1 MVSANADAPAPAT
14 IAADAAPAAHQPAL
28 ATTPTPKSPALLT
41 YAVYKPLQSFAI
53 IHGVTGAPKSLIE
66 LFQAANSLK

>member
-14 IAADAAPAAHQPAL
+14 IAAAAAPAAHQPAS

-41 YAVYKPLQSFAI
+41 YAVYKPLQSFVI
-53 IHGVTGAPKSLIE
+53 IHGLTGSPKSLLE
-66 LFQAANSLK
+66 LFQVTNSLK

>member
-14 IAADAAPAAHQPAL
+14 IAAAAAPAAHQPYS
-28 ATTPTPKSPALLT
+28 ATPPKSPALLT
-41 YAVYKPLQSFAI
+41 YAVYKPLQSFVI
-53 IHGVTGAPKSLIE
+53 IHGLTRSPKSLLE